1 MQVSSTAVP
10 AMYGPR
16 RERTPD
22 MYGHICS
29 ARSVFLLYLPPLKR
43 TPAKRGHGHS
53 FSVPTAGH
61 TSNVRTD
68 HRQIFTTTKSIT
80 EQSGSWCKDHS
91 RNGVTVTGNLS
102 APVPTFWSGVEY
114 MRRCQHETA
123 LCSLFLSVGLTQQ
136 KPQSMKVLS
145 ERE

>member
-1 MQVSSTAVP
+1 
-10 AMYGPR
+10 MYGPR

-43 TPAKRGHGHS
+43 TPAKRGRGHS

-80 EQSGSWCKDHS
+80 EQSGSWYKDHS
-91 RNGVTVTGNLS
+91 RNGVTTVTGNLS
-102 APVPTFWSGVEY
+102 APVPIRRGGSFGQEWSTCEDAN
-114 MRRCQHETA
+114 MKLHCA
-123 LCSLFLSVGLTQQ
+123 LYSCLLDVNNRNHS
-136 KPQSMKVLS
+136 
-145 ERE
+145 R